1 MSGSRRTQLAWP
13 GLRAE
18 YAWLPP
24 FNGYSPTQPNRIEV
38 VFSAHADVAL
48 ELTGRVHAVK
58 VEPGGM
64 YVVGAEPT
72 TLLNVNEYSDTL
84 EMYPDMALLRAHAA
98 REGLAHFALE
108 PSMAAGDRATFQ
120 RDAGVLAVAHIL
132 RRACMGQ
139 LSVSD
144 LAADA
149 LAHLLAQRI
158 LLIQRGI
165 DIRRSSA
172 RASRFSAR
180 ALAMLGDYIESRLSE
195 SVTLDELART
205 VQLSPFHFARSF
217 KLSTGLAPHQYL
229 LARRIDWVKN
239 QIMTTKMPVR
249 ELAWAAGFENL
260 SHFRRQFVRQVGVL
274 PAALR
279 QASRTSG
286 P

>member
-1 MSGSRRTQLAWP
+1 MQLAWP

-24 FNGYSPTQPNRIEV
+24 FHGRSPTQPNRIEV
-38 VFSAHADVAL
+38 VFSAHPDVAL
-48 ELTGRVHAVK
+48 ELTGRVHDVK

-64 YVVGAEPT
+64 YVVGVEPT
-72 TLLNVNEYSDTL
+72 TLLTVNEYSDTL

-108 PSMAAGDRATFQ
+108 PSMAAGERATFQ
-120 RDAGVLAVAHIL
+120 RDAGVLAVAHLL

-139 LSVSD
+139 LSLSD
-144 LAADA
+144 LAADS
-149 LAHLLAQRI
+149 LAHLLARRI

-165 DIRRSSA
+165 DVQASSA

-180 ALAMLGDYIESRLSE
+180 ALANLCDYIESRLFK
-195 SVTLDELART
+195 SVTLDELARA

-239 QIMTTKMPVR
+239 QIMATNLPVR
-249 ELAWAAGFENL
+249 DLAWAVGFENL
-260 SHFRRQFVRQVGVL
+260 SHFRRQFVKQIGVL
-274 PAALR
+274 PTALR
-279 QASRTSG
+279 QTKRCLAR
-286 P
+286 